1 MSIVEVAKLAGVS
14 HATVSRVINRRPDV
28 SSASVRRVQE
38 AMRKLRYV
46 PPAKRRGP
54 KPKASGVR
62 TGNIGVLFVSETPT
76 LATSPVT
83 AFVLHAIEEEA
94 ASHGF
99 NLVLGQVIGAGS
111 LPPSVANGQVD
122 GILMHGLPPSDDVQE
137 QLSRYSA
144 CVWLL
149 SQRRQR
155 GYWGDRVSPDN
166 SAIGAMACRY
176 LTDRGHERVA
186 AIHCDPTH
194 LGFAARAQGFEDAAR
209 EAGLFAKTIIDH
221 EADSNPEYL
230 ARGGSHFDALVDEFL
245 GIEGAM
251 PTGLFVPRDAL
262 TIRMY
267 RALRKRGIKPGR
279 DIELISCDN
288 IPALEGLD
296 PKPATIDVRPGEIG
310 RRAVEQLLWRI
321 NKLDAPMNVTS
332 LVEPLLVPG
341 DEDETASFPKSG
353 DRRSDEGEAR
363 PAR

>member
-14 HATVSRVINRRPDV
+14 HATVSRVINRRPEV
-28 SSASVRRVQE
+28 SSASIRRVEE

-54 KPKASGVR
+54 KPKSSGVR

-76 LATSPVT
+76 LATSPIT

-94 ASHGF
+94 AAQGF
-99 NLVLGQVIGAGS
+99 NLVLGQITNAGG

-122 GILMHGLPPSDDVQE
+122 GLLLHGLPPSEDVRE

-166 SAIGAMACRY
+166 GQIGAMACEY
-176 LTDRGHERVA
+176 LANRGHERVA

-194 LGFAARAQGFEDAAR
+194 LGFIARARGFEDAAR
-209 EAGLFAKTIIDH
+209 EAGLFYEIIVDQ
-221 EADSNPEYL
+221 ANDATPEYL
-230 ARGGSHFDALVDEFL
+230 SRDGAHFDALVDRL
-245 GIEGAM
+245 LAIDGPM
-251 PTGLFVPRDAL
+251 PTGLFVPRDAM
-262 TIRMY
+262 TVRMY
-267 RALRKRGIKPGR
+267 RALRQRGIRPGR

-288 IPALEGLD
+288 IPVLEGLD
-296 PKPATIDVRPGEIG
+296 PKPTTIDVRPGEIG

-321 NKLDAPMNVTS
+321 NKRDAPMNVTS

-341 DEDETASFPKSG
+341 DEVESAWSTEADGRPTDDGAG
-353 DRRSDEGEAR
+353 D
-363 PAR
+363 